1 MPADVMP
8 LSQAAVALGVS
19 SQLLRNC
26 IRGRRGPGLAVHTK
40 SGRQAVSLEETRA
53 YLELH
58 TSVLRGKKNVNH
70 LHHRHQTVKTTDPF
84 SNVTDLKDVIHQLVT
99 DPSLIEHVSA
109 DRIRALTQIETL
121 LVRREEYETK
131 KARLIPMDDVLGM
144 LRSLAEV
151 MRDEVD
157 SAGAARA
164 AREVCTWLRSMGVNL
179 SEKGPGRL
187 AELENIIR
195 ASAND
200 TLAAIGERL
209 QEQSSGVQLLGEAL

>member
-1 MPADVMP
+1 MPPDVMP
-8 LSQAAVALGVS
+8 LSQAAVVLGVS

-26 IRGRRGPGLAVHTK
+26 IRAKRGPGLAVHQK
-40 SGRQAVSLEETRA
+40 AGRQAVSLEEARA
-53 YLELH
+53 YLDLH
-58 TSVLRGKKNVNH
+58 TRALRGKKNGDH
-70 LHHRHQTVKTTDPF
+70 LHHHHHCKKPADPF
-84 SNVTDLKDVIHQLVT
+84 SNVKDLKDVVHQLVT

-131 KARLIPMDDVLGM
+131 KARLIPMDEVLGM

-164 AREVCTWLRSMGVNL
+164 AREVSTWLRSMGLNL
-179 SEKGPGRL
+179 SERGPGRL